1 MQQIN
6 ELMVQMSKL
15 PQEDFRD
22 KMGELTQLIVDNGG
36 TIRESYKE
44 NDKIDVING
53 NKLEHFFGEGTYIR
67 KITMNKNTLI
77 MSAIHLVTHPYFIL
91 TGKATILSPGGLHLV
106 EAPKF
111 GITTPG
117 TQRLLYIHEDMEFY
131 TVHPTE
137 KTNVEEIINEV
148 TSTHY
153 NHPKL
158 KLN

>member
-6 ELMVQMSKL
+6 ELMIQMSEL

-67 KITMNKNTLI
+67 KITMNKNN
-77 MSAIHLVTHPYFIL
+77 
-91 TGKATILSPGGLHLV
+91 
-106 EAPKF
+106 
-111 GITTPG
+111 TP
-117 TQRLLYIHEDMEFY
+117 Q
-131 TVHPTE
+131 P
-137 KTNVEEIINEV
+137 
-148 TSTHY
+148 
-153 NHPKL
+153 
-158 KLN
+158 